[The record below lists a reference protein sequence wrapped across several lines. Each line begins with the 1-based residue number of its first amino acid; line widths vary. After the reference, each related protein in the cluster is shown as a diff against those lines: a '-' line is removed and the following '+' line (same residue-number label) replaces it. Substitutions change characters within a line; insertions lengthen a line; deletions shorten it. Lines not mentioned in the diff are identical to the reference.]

1 MRSSSLSIRFGR
13 DTESTEAD
21 RDTLCTEPSST
32 IFLFLS
38 SEIKKKEVIKKE
50 VIEISLLC
58 SEGSRGD
65 AIY

>member
-21 RDTLCTEPSST
+21 RDKLCTEPSST
-32 IFLFLS
+32 ILFFFLP
-38 SEIKKKEVIKKE
+38 IKKKVVVK
-50 VIEISLLC
+50 ISLLC

-65 AIY
+65 AIYELRQ